1 MAFKIDRKSAELPP
15 LVSAPGKYRSVVTHV
30 KGELKN
36 GSEIAVITF
45 QTESG
50 ESQIERLYNKR
61 QSDWKLQQLI
71 AATPE
76 FTMEEGTEIDFDQ
89 SDTFVPFLQQFVGLK
104 VGLDV
109 QPDTFVGSD
118 GTPRTNHKV
127 KRFIKP
133 DSF

>member
-1 MAFKIDRKSAELPP
+1 MAFIIDRKSAQLPP

-36 GSEIAVITF
+36 GNEIAVVTF
-45 QTESG
+45 QTEAG
-50 ESQIERLYNKR
+50 ETQIERLYNKP
-61 QSDWKLQQLI
+61 QNHWKIQQLI
-71 AATPE
+71 EATPE
-76 FTMEEGTEIDFDQ
+76 FTMEDGTKIDFDQ